1 LENKKRTLNEL
12 RQVKDTVYTGNKKHK
27 VKKESKTSTIEF
39 VYNWKAHMKSLILF
53 MEMGNDDNRNFAKDE
68 LMKLAEKLDNLS
80 EGQPKSF
87 DDLPIV

>member
-1 LENKKRTLNEL
+1 
-12 RQVKDTVYTGNKKHK
+12 
-27 VKKESKTSTIEF
+27 
-39 VYNWKAHMKSLILF
+39 